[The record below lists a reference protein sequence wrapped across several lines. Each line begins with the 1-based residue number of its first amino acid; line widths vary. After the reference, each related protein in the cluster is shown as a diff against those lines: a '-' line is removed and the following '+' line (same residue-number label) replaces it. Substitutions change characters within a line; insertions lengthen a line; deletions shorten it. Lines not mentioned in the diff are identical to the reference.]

1 MYLLP
6 LASTAIKI
14 VGPKMGVRLLLLAAL
29 GLGALYSIHL
39 LAGDWMK
46 FQSAGMAGNSINS

>member
-6 LASTAIKI
+6 LATTALQIA
-14 VGPKMGVRLLLLAAL
+14 GPKMGVRLILLAAL

-46 FQSAGMAGNSINS
+46 IQAGN